1 MPKMTIAD
9 FLPPE
14 LVARMEATNSKTD
27 DLKDIYT
34 LTDDALFEVGKVYT
48 ATLGAEAENPG
59 AYTEMLAHLRQA
71 ILQGVVAWARARAV
85 LGPIKR

>member
-1 MPKMTIAD
+1 MPKMTISD

-14 LVARMEATNSKTD
+14 LVARMQAANSQTD
-27 DLKDIYT
+27 DLVNIYT
-34 LTDDALFEVGKVYT
+34 LTDDALFEVGRVYI
-48 ATLGAEAENPG
+48 ATLDCELANPG
-59 AYTEMLAHLRQA
+59 TYTEMLAHLRQA